1 MIVERSEVKRSEA
14 IFFGNVN
21 KAWIFVD
28 DFLHS
33 TKDIKHSHVIMT
45 LHLQGNWPLRR
56 MTSEQRLLLVT
67 QAFLTTPTEV
77 TQRVISFNLTS

>member
-33 TKDIKHSHVIMT
+33 IFIA
-45 LHLQGNWPLRR
+45 LQARQVKRVETSDVSDGNI
-56 MTSEQRLLLVT
+56 E
-67 QAFLTTPTEV
+67 TTA
-77 TQRVISFNLTS
+77 L

>member
-33 TKDIKHSHVIMT
+33 IFIA
-45 LHLQGNWPLRR
+45 LQARQVKRVETSDVSDGNI
-56 MTSEQRLLLVT
+56 E
-67 QAFLTTPTEV
+67 TTG
-77 TQRVISFNLTS
+77 L